1 VCEPRGRVRRGHKG
15 KITHVRA
22 LLEEI
27 LWFTEYPEEIE
38 TDFAAIY
45 GILDPEELSGRKF
58 VRFARRL
65 VYYEG
70 AVLKKMQMDYS
81 NQTENGQISVSSPEN
96 TGPTQKMSM
105 SEAMKK
111 YKGQGTDDLDALNFE
126 SESAMG
132 GTLFERVT
140 VPSK

>member
-1 VCEPRGRVRRGHKG
+1 MK
-15 KITHVRA
+15 
-22 LLEEI
+22 
-27 LWFTEYPEEIE
+27 
-38 TDFAAIY
+38 
-45 GILDPEELSGRKF
+45 
-58 VRFARRL
+58 FARRL

-70 AVLKKMQMDYS
+70 AVIKKMQMDYG
-81 NQTENGQISVSSPEN
+81 NQTENGQISAKSPEN
-96 TGPTQKMSM
+96 TGPTQKVSM

-111 YKGQGTDDLDALNFE
+111 YSGKGSDDLDAINYE

>member
-1 VCEPRGRVRRGHKG
+1 ME
-15 KITHVRA
+15 
-22 LLEEI
+22 
-27 LWFTEYPEEIE
+27 
-38 TDFAAIY
+38 D
-45 GILDPEELSGRKF
+45 LSGRKF

-70 AVLKKMQMDYS
+70 AVIKKMQLDYG
-81 NQTENGQISVSSPEN
+81 NQTESGQISAKSPQN
-96 TGPTQKMSM
+96 TGPTEKISM

-111 YKGQGTDDLDALNFE
+111 YKGQGTDDLDALNYE